1 MKYRSPT
8 GEPLRVA
15 TTAGHTAILDDQWQE
30 LPKVFHQAALLHGAE
45 VDQAVTVADAAPP
58 QSAGPT
64 GQDVDAIIERALKVM
79 LERDQEGD
87 FNAADEP
94 NLKVL
99 SKLAGLRVTREQV
112 SPIYHRLVE
121 EAEDADDAPAA
132 GESEGA
138 AG

>member
-15 TTAGHTAILDDQWQE
+15 TTAGHTAILGEEWQE
-30 LPKVFHQAALLHGAE
+30 LQPVFHQAALLAGAE
-45 VDQAVTVADAAPP
+45 VDKQVTSAKETKPESTGPQAKDT
-58 QSAGPT
+58 
-64 GQDVDAIIERALKVM
+64 DAIIERALKVM
-79 LERDQEGD
+79 LERDQDGD

-99 SKLAGLRVTREQV
+99 SKLAGIKITREQV

-121 EAEDADDAPAA
+121 EADDTPDAG
-132 GESEGA
+132 GEGGEG
-138 AG
+138 